1 MAAATAATRH
11 TRASGRHLGAAI
23 RIPRPRSPGMALHLG
38 FLRAG
43 WPGLIAGGICFIVP
57 AMLIV
62 LVCAWLYVRYGARP
76 EAGWFLYG
84 VKPVIIAIVVQ
95 AMWGLLRSAVK
106 GYLLGAIGVVTL
118 MLSLLGANEIALLLG
133 GGVVAVLLTT
143 VGNRGVAAPL
153 E

>member
-1 MAAATAATRH
+1 
-11 TRASGRHLGAAI
+11 
-23 RIPRPRSPGMALHLG
+23 
-38 FLRAG
+38 
-43 WPGLIAGGICFIVP
+43 GICFIVP

-62 LVCAWLYVRYGARP
+62 LGCAWLYVRYGARP

-95 AMWGLLRSAVK
+95 AVWGLLRSAVK

-133 GGVVAVLLTT
+133 AGLVAVLLLA
-143 VGNRGVAAPL
+143 VGDRGVAAPVGL
-153 E
+153 RGGRGLTTLLPVG